1 MAQAL
6 VTSLPLLLLSLVTLV
21 KGTVGEE
28 QVLGILYSF
37 NVAHVQWCPL
47 LPTGGHGNASLPS
60 VRAQSSGG
68 RRHHLPGQPSHCH
81 SPVQRAVNRQ
91 DMRPSDTRLSTT

>member
-28 QVLGILYSF
+28 QVHGILYSF
-37 NVAHVQWCPL
+37 NVVHVQ
-47 LPTGGHGNASLPS
+47 
-60 VRAQSSGG
+60 
-68 RRHHLPGQPSHCH
+68 
-81 SPVQRAVNRQ
+81 
-91 DMRPSDTRLSTT
+91 